1 MGNFWGTDGEIMGHR
16 QAKDYLDSINVA
28 KEFLP
33 TSNNDDTTAANITT
47 RYPIASI
54 IPNNTAASQD
64 LVKSARRIQMP
75 TSFIGRPATF
85 S

>member
-1 MGNFWGTDGEIMGHR
+1 MGNFWGTDGEIMGHEK
-16 QAKDYLDSINVA
+16 ATVYLDSINVA

-33 TSNNDDTTAANITT
+33 ASNNDETTAANITT